1 MGYCTDFSGSID
13 LPGLK
18 EKDVKRLENILRRN
32 FPHSSD
38 EIRIEKN
45 GSDECHVAIYGV
57 WSNKNDEFQKFVMS
71 IVRAFPKSATGWID
85 ACGDE
90 RDDNWALE
98 IGEGKVMFVTYELVV
113 KDKTEMFDAKGGRHH
128 D

>member
-18 EKDVKRLENILRRN
+18 DKDIKLLESILRRR
-32 FPHSSD
+32 FPSSSD
-38 EIRIEKN
+38 EIKIEK
-45 GSDECHVAIYGV
+45 DEHGCNLAILGY
-57 WSNKNDEFQKFVMS
+57 WKNYNEEFQKFVMA
-71 IVRAFPKSATGWID
+71 IVRAFPKCATGWID
-85 ACGDE
+85 AQGEE

-98 IGEGKVMFVTYELVV
+98 ISEGKIMFITYERVIKERTV
-113 KDKTEMFDAKGGRHH
+113 YFDAKGGRHH